1 MEGLRHSILVKN
13 HLELAGRERIAL
25 TGAEV
30 EGVVPLTHA
39 VHTLREMGVC

>member
-13 HLELAGRERIAL
+13 HLELASDEPIAL
-25 TGAEV
+25 PGSEV